1 MIRAIGS
8 AIDRG
13 LAFWDSGAAMG
24 KTELERS
31 YCDVT
36 AGGHRLRVQ
45 RIAPH
50 GSSGK
55 GGPTLV
61 FLHEGL
67 GSIGQW
73 KGFPSKLC
81 RALGLPAIVY
91 DRWGFGASE
100 PLVLPRPRDYLQ
112 QEAELVLPEVLAD
125 CGVERP
131 VLIGHSDGGSIALL
145 YAAAFPDRPLACI
158 TEAAHV
164 FVEAI
169 SLAGIRQA
177 VTLWQES
184 DLPLRLARYHGD
196 QAETV
201 FRGWADTWLRPDF
214 RDWNMIACLPAIACP
229 LLAIQG
235 VDDHY
240 GSPLQVETIVTR
252 SAGPAEALMLPAC
265 GHNPHHEAETPTLLA
280 MAEFVRRTAN

>member
-1 MIRAIGS
+1 MQES
-8 AIDRG
+8 
-13 LAFWDSGAAMG
+13 
-24 KTELERS
+24 ELERS
-31 YCDVT
+31 YSDVT

-45 RIAPH
+45 RIFPA
-50 GSSGK
+50 GRDDGA
-55 GGPTLV
+55 GPTLV

-91 DRWGFGASE
+91 DRWGYGASD

-112 QEAELVLPEVLAD
+112 QEAEKALPDVLAA

-131 VLIGHSDGGSIALL
+131 VLIGHSDGGTIALL
-145 YAAAFPDRPLACI
+145 FAAAFPERPLACI

-164 FVEAI
+164 FVEALSI
-169 SLAGIRQA
+169 DGIRQA
-177 VTLWQES
+177 VAHWQSS
-184 DLPLRLARYHGD
+184 DFPMRLARYHGD

-201 FRGWADTWLRPDF
+201 FRGWSETWLRPDF
-214 RDWNMIACLPAIACP
+214 RDWNMVAALPAITCP

-235 VDDHY
+235 VGDHY

-265 GHNPHHEAETPTLLA
+265 GHSPHHEAEAATLQA
-280 MAEFVRRTAN
+280 MADFTRRFLD